1 MVVLLYSFFS
11 YFCVYLIQNKFY
23 MVQGADKTMRF
34 VVGVLMMFGGVY
46 LFLQSVQVNFGFN
59 YPVYRFGRA
68 SLTTGYILIPFMLG
82 VGMIFF
88 NSKSSLGW
96 LVAMGSLVALV
107 LGVIISTR
115 FSLQHMNA
123 FQLLVILVL
132 MVGGLGMWLGSM
144 RNSS

>member
-1 MVVLLYSFFS
+1 
-11 YFCVYLIQNKFY
+11 
-23 MVQGADKTMRF
+23 MVQGADKMMRF

-59 YPVYRFGRA
+59 YPVYRFGRS

-115 FSLQHMNA
+115 FSLQNMNA

-132 MVGGLGMWLGSM
+132 MVGGLGMWLSST
-144 RNSS
+144 RNSG

>member
-1 MVVLLYSFFS
+1 
-11 YFCVYLIQNKFY
+11 
-23 MVQGADKTMRF
+23 
-34 VVGVLMMFGGVY
+34 
-46 LFLQSVQVNFGFN
+46 
-59 YPVYRFGRA
+59 
-68 SLTTGYILIPFMLG
+68 
-82 VGMIFF
+82 MIFF

-107 LGVIISTR
+107 LGVIVSTR